1 MVCYNYTDGF
11 HTEEIKIQKPEI
23 SDLDMFYGDDFSLI
37 HKGLVDILQEK
48 NSTGLTLFHG
58 PAGTGKTNYLRYLIN
73 EIQGKKFLFIPP
85 DLMNVNLY
93 QENLSLLDM
102 K

>member
-58 PAGTGKTNYLRYLIN
+58 PAGTIN